1 MKRNIIFVALAA
13 TMAMTSCSKQEQ
25 YPEQAQGTGD
35 GKTFTA
41 VIEQQQTRTVL
52 TTANKVE
59 WEVGDKININGAE
72 YSAVPKNPAS
82 RAVFIHMSG
91 NAPQSTPYKATFP
104 ANLYNAISRGLEL
117 PSTINYKAGKLNT
130 PMYAESSTEELSF
143 KNICGVLRLSLTGTE
158 KVKSIA
164 ITANETICGPFTT
177 DIAQDGSFSMTLTGE
192 GDACKTVT
200 LDCGEQGV
208 QLSDV
213 AKDFF
218 IPLPPKDYN
227 GMTIT
232 VTVKNPA
239 HPMFEKTTTTQFTIE
254 HNTLY
259 TLEMTADVSINEQL
273 AAVFQEMVGNQP
285 KFAAA
290 TDEAILN
297 INNEANYFL
306 PEINTWKYNYAAI
319 EKLDYWLKYM
329 TANERTDVPEQEW
342 SKKELHFL
350 RAFLYFELFK
360 TYGQV
365 PLVSNGS
372 NSPNPIDNI
381 VSFINEDIEV
391 ANSLPTSYETDKT
404 ITLNSTLE
412 ITRPTHWAALALG
425 ARTWLYAASP
435 LFGSATS
442 NAEKAVFFC
451 DAIIGPG
458 ELSLLGYYQNL
469 WGIKGESQEEDVD
482 PFDNRELIFGVRYTG
497 EYALA
502 GIIPTQSLVDQYECS
517 DFEKFIDKKPEV
529 SFDLDENTY
538 KDPLLEY
545 HGPLIK
551 DYRFDV
557 SIGTPSPTNPD
568 ANGYS
573 LSKGVGEDASS
584 HVLPIFRY
592 GEILLDMAE
601 AKIILGDSAQARDI
615 LNQIRQRAR
624 LEALSTVDQNT
635 LMQERLVELAF
646 EGHRFWDVRRWEM
659 GSTYFNSIKKA
670 VVSGDSGN
678 YTVTR
683 TPIGQTWSDD
693 YNFYPIPQN

>member
-25 YPEQAQGTGD
+25 YSEQAQGTGD

-273 AAVFQEMVGNQP
+273 AAVFQEMVNNQP

-297 INNEANYFL
+297 FNNEANYFL
-306 PEINTWKYNYAAI
+306 PEINTWETNYAAI

-329 TANERTDVPEQEW
+329 NVTETTEVPEQEW
-342 SKKELHFL
+342 SKEELHFL

-365 PLVSNGS
+365 PLVSKGS
-372 NSPNPIDNI
+372 NSPASFDDI
-381 VSFINEDIEV
+381 VDFINEDIEV
-391 ANSLPTSYETDKT
+391 AQSLPSSYSTGKT

-412 ITRPTHWAALALG
+412 ITRPAKMAALALG
-425 ARTWLYAASP
+425 ARTCLYAASP

-442 NAEKAVFFC
+442 NAEKAVIFC
-451 DAIIGPG
+451 GAITGPG
-458 ELSLLGYYQNL
+458 ELSLLDYYQNL
-469 WGIKGESQEEDVD
+469 WGIKKESQVEDVD

-517 DFEKFIDKKPEV
+517 DGNFLNNKPGDFFV
-529 SFDLDENTY
+529 LDEDTY
-538 KDPLLEY
+538 KDPLS
-545 HGPLIK
+545 GNNLII
-551 DYRFDV
+551 DPRFNV
-557 SIGTPSPTNPD
+557 SIGTPSTTSPAN
-568 ANGYS
+568 NGYS
-573 LSKGVGEDASS
+573 LKKGVVDATT
-584 HVLPIFRY
+584 HVLPIFRF

-601 AKIILGDSAQARDI
+601 AKIITYDLTQAQNL
-615 LNQIRQRAR
+615 LNQIREKRG
-624 LEALSTVDQNT
+624 LDPLSTVDQDT
-635 LMQERLVELAF
+635 LIQERLVELAF

-659 GSTYFNSIKKA
+659 GSTYFSSIKMA
-670 VVSGDSGN
+670 VVSGDPGN
-678 YTVTR
+678 YIVTR